1 MAEMDEFT
9 PKDWVDVKIEPGK
22 YGWTVE
28 VKKCTFRNTDKEKP
42 FMKIGFVVLEGDK
55 AGFEFDDDVYIT
67 KKAEWRVRYFLKKFD
82 YDPVLLERQPP
93 LLQKAKIE
101 GLRGKV
107 LVEISTDNFG
117 MLKTEVKKFDH
128 LGGDEIEKELGKTSG
143 SQEEL
148 PLHPAT
154 DAEPTRE
161 IDLNADV
168 AGEQQAA
175 PQEEVQEPPA
185 PSEPEPDLSSL
196 DD

>member
-9 PKDWVDVKIEPGK
+9 PKDWAEVKLDPGK
-22 YGWTVE
+22 YCFSVE
-28 VKKCTFRNTDKEKP
+28 VKHCTFRDTDKEKP
-42 FMKIGFVVLEGDK
+42 FMVIVFIVLEGEK
-55 AGFEFDDDVYIT
+55 VGFEFDDRVYIS
-67 KKAEWRVRYFLKKFD
+67 KKAEWRARYFLKKFD
-82 YDPVLLERQPP
+82 YDAVLLERQPP

-107 LVEISTDNFG
+107 LVEIAVDNFG

-128 LGGDEIEKELGKTSG
+128 INGDEIEKELGKQVG

-148 PLHPAT
+148 PLQTAT

-168 AGEQQAA
+168 AAEQQQAA
-175 PQEEVQEPPA
+175 PQEQVEEP
-185 PSEPEPDLSSL
+185 PEPDLSSL